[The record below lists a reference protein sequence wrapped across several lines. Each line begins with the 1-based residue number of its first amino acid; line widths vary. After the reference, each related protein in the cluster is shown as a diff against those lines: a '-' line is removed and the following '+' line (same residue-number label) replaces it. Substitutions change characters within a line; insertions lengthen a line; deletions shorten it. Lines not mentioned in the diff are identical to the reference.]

1 MKSDLIEISGI
12 IKHETE
18 KASLLDH
25 GGKEPCWLPKS
36 QVEIEPDTNRKT
48 VTVTLRQSLAEDKG
62 IV

>member
-18 KASLLDH
+18 KAILLDH